1 VYLST
6 KFGVRSF
13 IHSEVMEGVPNSKF
27 RSRDHDHAHFRG
39 QCVVHWL
46 VHVTV
51 SLSTKYEVS
60 IFGHSKDIKGSK
72 NFENGLVTKAT
83 TI

>member
-1 VYLST
+1 
-6 KFGVRSF
+6 
-13 IHSEVMEGVPNSKF
+13 MEGVPYFKF
-27 RSRDHDHAHFRG
+27 RSRDPDHAHFMG
-39 QCVVHWL
+39 QYVVHWL

-51 SLSTKYEVS
+51 SVCTKYEVS

-83 TI
+83 PI